1 MANSMKNLI
10 KTGFGLGIGIM
21 ASQIIFLI
29 IGAALFIPGYVMYN
43 QNKKDKSNQTV
54 PLVLMGIG
62 VIIMGGFGF
71 GIFLSYLEDI

>member
-1 MANSMKNLI
+1 MANMKNLI

-54 PLVLMGIG
+54 PLILMGIG

>member
-1 MANSMKNLI
+1 MANMKNLI